1 MTALNAV
8 SAGQRKLREAI
19 GICDKVNAR
28 YIRREFV
35 SYPEGKD
42 ISPRCQLATGGC
54 KMLVSPN
61 ASEVRWI
68 VDETFKRFFSLT
80 EDDLADLIETPMIDD
95 GRCIARSYRVS
106 TFLAMWLVDIGILQF
121 YDEGGRM
128 LRRANLFAEV
138 EPRAAAA

>member
-1 MTALNAV
+1 
-8 SAGQRKLREAI
+8 
-19 GICDKVNAR
+19 
-28 YIRREFV
+28 
-35 SYPEGKD
+35 
-42 ISPRCQLATGGC
+42 
-54 KMLVSPN
+54 MLVSPN

-80 EDDLADLIETPMIDD
+80 EDDLTDLIETPMIDD

-121 YDEGGRM
+121 YDESGRM
-128 LRRANLFAEV
+128 LRRANLLAEV